1 MLGQSCPTRLA
12 AHVRPVSMDCA
23 SPHLSE
29 SLRGLQAFRTSF
41 SDSSALQ
48 GGVETIS
55 DRRRR
60 KLEALAHAHRAKGG
74 LAYIA
79 ETADVSVASLDQI
92 IKGVLLPAKA
102 DGPRSPRS
110 LGSATARQIEAAMK
124 LGDGWFDAP
133 DDASSLAPDALAIAE
148 AFDALPMDSASA
160 LEVRQALYWAMQ
172 NMLAGAAGRPSNAA
186 APAPVARPTDGRR
199 RRQ

>member
-1 MLGQSCPTRLA
+1 MLGQSCPTRQA
-12 AHVRPVSMDCA
+12 EHVRPVSVFCA
-23 SPHLSE
+23 SPHLSD
-29 SLRGLQAFRTSF
+29 SLRLAQAFRTSY
-41 SDSSALQ
+41 SDSVALQ

-60 KLEALAHAHRAKGG
+60 KLEALAQAHRAKGG

-92 IKGVLLPAKA
+92 IKGVLLPPKA
-102 DGPRSPRS
+102 DGTRSPRS

-133 DDASSLAPDALAIAE
+133 DDASTLAPDALAIAE
-148 AFDALPMDSASA
+148 AFDALPMDSEGA

-172 NMLAGAAGRPSNAA
+172 NMLAGAAGRPPSAS
-186 APAPVARPTDGRR
+186 APSPVVRPTAARR
-199 RRQ
+199 PRQ